1 MLYKVIHRTG
11 CILVNTS
18 PHQLHWG
25 DWEMGWLGDGVTRR
39 WGDWEMGWLG
49 DGDCYLE
56 HRMQLNGWYC
66 SKVGRDSWKHCLFV
80 QLFFV
85 KLSFIWKLYKQ
96 SYPHVQLVVHV
107 WTINKSHHHKNCQP
121 KRYPKSPT
129 VHDVLQPIPIIFYGT
144 SSHQLHSGEEGLLLM
159 SCSWMTLVNKYNCL
173 TYETAVYSSL
183 QWTAV
188 VAIFYRHKPYNGN
201 IRGRKLSQIPWFC
214 GYLQKFSSQNL
225 GAWQT
230 LAQQKRAILSNF
242 SPWKFPRKFPAIRYY
257 LTWLGTRTSY
267 SYFSDFRLNFS

>member
-1 MLYKVIHRTG
+1 MGLSHVQLMVHAWPINEPHLPKVGPRCYTKSSTALGAFRPVLISYTG
-11 CILVNTS
+11 VI
-18 PHQLHWG
+18 G
-25 DWEMGWLGDGVTRR
+25 R

-56 HRMQLNGWYC
+56 HRMQLNGWHC

-144 SSHQLHSGEEGLLLM
+144 SSHQLHSGEEGL
-159 SCSWMTLVNKYNCL
+159 
-173 TYETAVYSSL
+173 YS
-183 QWTAV
+183 
-188 VAIFYRHKPYNGN
+188 
-201 IRGRKLSQIPWFC
+201 
-214 GYLQKFSSQNL
+214 
-225 GAWQT
+225 
-230 LAQQKRAILSNF
+230 
-242 SPWKFPRKFPAIRYY
+242 
-257 LTWLGTRTSY
+257 
-267 SYFSDFRLNFS
+267 